1 MISNNIPV
9 FSDLMVSS
17 VTCTSVFLVLKWVI
31 HSPKKFSLLNWMLYF
46 PTVTLWLSVVCVV
59 TCPEHFKVFSS
70 KSILT

>member
-46 PTVTLWLSVVCVV
+46 PTVTL
-59 TCPEHFKVFSS
+59 
-70 KSILT
+70 